1 MKKKLLSS
9 RVRWFVWTN
18 EAASALEY
26 AILIGI
32 IAVGIA
38 AALAVFESELQKP
51 FETIG
56 DKIGDTTHSTTIDAD
71 G

>member
-1 MKKKLLSS
+1 MKTRRRSS
-9 RVRWFVWTN
+9 CARRFVWAN

-32 IAVGIA
+32 VAVGIA
-38 AALAVFESELQKP
+38 AALAVFESELEKP
-51 FETIG
+51 FDTIG
-56 DKIGDTTHSTTIDAD
+56 DRIGATTHSTTIDAD

>member
-1 MKKKLLSS
+1 MKSIPS
-9 RVRWFVWTN
+9 RVRRFVGAG
-18 EAASALEY
+18 EAVSALEY

-38 AALAVFESELQKP
+38 AALAVFESELEKP
-51 FETIG
+51 FATIG
-56 DKIGDTTHSTTIDAD
+56 DKIGATTHSSTIDAD